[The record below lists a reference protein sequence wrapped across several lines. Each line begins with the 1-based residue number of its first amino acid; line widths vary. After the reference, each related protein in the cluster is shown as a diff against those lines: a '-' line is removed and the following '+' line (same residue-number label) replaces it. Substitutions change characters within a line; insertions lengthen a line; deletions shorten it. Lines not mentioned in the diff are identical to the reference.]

1 MNKHW
6 RNLVESIASQTCEGI
21 YIEKGPWWWDKG
33 EVMRSQDRSLQ
44 HLGEK
49 YVAEESFLRTKELE
63 RGLRNMIFE

>member
-6 RNLVESIASQTCEGI
+6 RDLVEYIASQTCEGI

-49 YVAEESFLRTKELE
+49 YVAEESFLRIKELE
-63 RGLRNMIFE
+63 REVEEYDF